1 MMSAMISSLRIC
13 TAWVLSSCAC
23 WPGPDTSVVMPPAAM
38 PATTADPDAVKTHV
52 DRLADARTRVDAIVQ
67 LFEIGRELAADPN
80 DPRRA
85 EFVATVLPAF
95 AEIYATNEFTR
106 YRDAAVE
113 MALQMGQPEGAGIW
127 ARAIAVGSAGGIDG
141 TDAAHRR
148 ALAALDGIQATRA
161 TAAASDVLAAF
172 TALHAVMSLDSVSGQ
187 EGQLRQELAQT
198 LGVLQVE
205 DSVSALIAALETDES
220 VQPKWVYKAAVD
232 ALGRIGDPAAVEALI
247 AVQFTVADHPGTSSV
262 GERAVRAI
270 GAMGEAAVP
279 KLIETLEGKNRR
291 INDLALERGVDV
303 ELVQA
308 SAARMLGVVGSPKAV
323 EAIVAIMPNRDCLA
337 GGKPVDLGSWQ
348 LTLRAYAANALGYI
362 GDHAAVDAL
371 CQCRN
376 ATHEPTDLFEISAA
390 LGRIGGEQAFDCLQ
404 DIVANNYYDKDAVPP
419 GSEYEIRRDAAR
431 HLILAAPFGETAK
444 LERVIA
450 RNRAE
455 VRAEIEQ
462 LHYLPGIAVL
472 DECKQDSTCYEA
484 IMLDASREPFER
496 EVAAVNFARLAT
508 LGDVVAAAKL
518 ARAWDNPDPEARVTI
533 AWLTGKV
540 AAGSSCPE
548 CVDELERVM
557 KAEELSKSVTMQGA
571 WLMALQ
577 TLAKV
582 SRGNHR

>member
-1 MMSAMISSLRIC
+1 
-13 TAWVLSSCAC
+13 
-23 WPGPDTSVVMPPAAM
+23 M

-80 DPRRA
+80 DPSRA

-148 ALAALDGIQATRA
+148 ALAALEGIQATRA

-172 TALHAVMSLDSVSGQ
+172 TALHAVVSLDSVSGQ
-187 EGQLRQELAQT
+187 EGQLRQEL
-198 LGVLQVE
+198 
-205 DSVSALIAALETDES
+205 
-220 VQPKWVYKAAVD
+220 QPKWVYKAAVD

-270 GAMGEAAVP
+270 GAIGEAAVP
-279 KLIETLEGKNRR
+279 KLIETLEGKNQR

-362 GDHAAVDAL
+362 GDHSAVDAL

-462 LHYLPGIAVL
+462 LHYLAGIAVL

-484 IMLDASREPFER
+484 IMLDTSREPFER

-540 AAGSSCPE
+540 AAGRSCPE
-548 CVDELERVM
+548 CVDALERVM
-557 KAEELSKSVTMQGA
+557 KAEELSKSVTMQAA